1 MSAADVVPHRSSR
14 LSGADVPSLVFR
26 TLVVVVAVCGAI
38 GVGGFADADN
48 LRALLS
54 SIAIVGLV
62 ALGLV
67 FVTISG
73 NLFMLSIGATMA
85 VSSVIFAALVGDLG
99 IVPAL
104 GVTVGAGA
112 AIGFVQGVI
121 VGRYSGDPIITTIA
135 VGSVILGF
143 GQVFAGGDTIRAG
156 RDVSVLRSDVFGVIP
171 IEGLVFLLMAV
182 VAYVILTWS
191 RFGAFVRL
199 TGENRAA
206 ARIAGV
212 PVVRCTI
219 ACYAIAGAAAAFAAT
234 FLSARAGQG
243 RLDVGIGMDFDA
255 IAVLLVAGVAVSGGR
270 GSVVN
275 VALGALF
282 IGMVANIL
290 AVLGEDYSTQL
301 FARGI
306 IVLLALVAAG
316 LAGRLRRDQS

>member
-1 MSAADVVPHRSSR
+1 MTAR
-14 LSGADVPSLVFR
+14 LSGVDVQSLVFR
-26 TLVVVVAVCGAI
+26 GVVLAVAVI
-38 GVGGFADADN
+38 GSIAVDGFADVDN

-54 SIAIVGLV
+54 SIAIVGIV

-73 NLFMLSIGATMA
+73 NLFILSIGATMA

-104 GVTVGAGA
+104 VATIGAGA
-112 AIGFVQGVI
+112 VIGLVQGVI
-121 VGRYSGDPIITTIA
+121 VGRFSGDPIITTIA

-156 RDVSVLRSDVFGVIP
+156 RDVSVLRSDVLDVIP
-171 IEGLVFLLMAV
+171 IEGLVFIVMAV
-182 VAYVILTWS
+182 VAYVLLTWS

-199 TGENRAA
+199 TGENREA

-212 PVVRCTI
+212 PVVGCTI
-219 ACYAIAGAAAAFAAT
+219 VCYAIAAAAAALAAA

-255 IAVLLVAGVAVSGGR
+255 IAVLLVAGVAVTGGR

-290 AVLGEDYSTQL
+290 AVLGEDYATQL

-306 IVLLALVAAG
+306 IVLLALIAAG
-316 LAGRLRRDQS
+316 VAGRLRKDQS